1 MLSILFASLSVY
13 LRKFWSPMPE
23 MVLLCMVFLVLI
35 RNFLETVLTSFS
47 KSKTN
52 LPED

>member
-1 MLSILFASLSVY
+1 MLSILFASLSVF

-47 KSKTN
+47 SKSN
-52 LPED
+52 HLPED

>member
-1 MLSILFASLSVY
+1 MLSIFFFFSVY

-47 KSKTN
+47 KTN
-52 LPED
+52 HLPED